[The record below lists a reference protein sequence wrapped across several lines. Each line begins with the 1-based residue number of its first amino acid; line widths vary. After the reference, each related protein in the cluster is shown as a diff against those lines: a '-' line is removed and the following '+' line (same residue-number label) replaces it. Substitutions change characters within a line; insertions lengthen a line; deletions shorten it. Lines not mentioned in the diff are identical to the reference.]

1 MSLDKPTVNAGL
13 LYGGLVLALIS
24 IFLPFATQTISVMG
38 MSLGEQD
45 VPLNGAAKF
54 IFILLIAAT
63 AWLAWP
69 VLAKTVFSLNRIIGL
84 SVAVGALALYV
95 VYGFIR
101 VGTLNSDTTSASA
114 GLGLLLLLV
123 AVVVI
128 VVSVVRVWLT
138 RRSLDTTA

>member
-1 MSLDKPTVNAGL
+1 MSLNKPTVNAGL
-13 LYGGLVLALIS
+13 LYGGLIVALIS

-38 MSLGEQD
+38 ISLGEQD
-45 VPLNGAAKF
+45 VQLNGVAKF

-69 VLAKTVFSLNRIIGL
+69 VLAKTVFPVNRIIGL

-101 VGTLNSDTTSASA
+101 VGTLNSDNTSASA
-114 GLGLLLLLV
+114 GLGLLLLLA
-123 AVVVI
+123 AVGVI
-128 VVSVVRVWLT
+128 VVGMARVWLT
-138 RRSLDTTA
+138 HRSLDTTA

>member
-1 MSLDKPTVNAGL
+1 MSVEKPTVTAGL

-45 VPLNGAAKF
+45 VELNGVAKF

-69 VLAKTVFSLNRIIGL
+69 LLAKTSFSANRIIGL

-101 VGTLNSDTTSASA
+101 LGSLNSDDTSASP
-114 GLGLLLLLV
+114 GLGLLLLVV
-123 AVVVI
+123 AVGFI
-128 VVSVVRVWLT
+128 VFGLARVWLA
-138 RRSLDTTA
+138 RRALGTTA